1 MHYHTGCATLPD
13 LGMRFSDTDAA
24 RAHLIRDLKTD
35 FGVNDEGVDVVLH
48 LVDQLLAQ
56 GASAIARRSSRNS
69 TLGSNP
75 SLKLRSKM
83 IRESIMTEKIAS
95 LAHGEVDVLILQALV
110 RKLIEKGVLSPDD
123 VKALL
128 FEAVTHLDLVGSDLT
143 PQAAQIIVQE
153 DLLPA
158 FLGS

>member
-1 MHYHTGCATLPD
+1 MSMQP
-13 LGMRFSDTDAA
+13 
-24 RAHLIRDLKTD
+24 
-35 FGVNDEGVDVVLH
+35 
-48 LVDQLLAQ
+48 
-56 GASAIARRSSRNS
+56 SS
-69 TLGSNP
+69 TP
-75 SLKLRSKM
+75 KLRSEM
-83 IRESIMTEKIAS
+83 IRESIMTEKVAS

-153 DLLPA
+153 DLVPA

>member
-1 MHYHTGCATLPD
+1 
-13 LGMRFSDTDAA
+13 
-24 RAHLIRDLKTD
+24 
-35 FGVNDEGVDVVLH
+35 
-48 LVDQLLAQ
+48 
-56 GASAIARRSSRNS
+56 
-69 TLGSNP
+69 
-75 SLKLRSKM
+75 
-83 IRESIMTEKIAS
+83 MTEKIAS

-158 FLGS
+158 FLRS

>member
-1 MHYHTGCATLPD
+1 MS
-13 LGMRFSDTDAA
+13 R
-24 RAHLIRDLKTD
+24 
-35 FGVNDEGVDVVLH
+35 EGVM
-48 LVDQLLAQ
+48 A
-56 GASAIARRSSRNS
+56 
-69 TLGSNP
+69 
-75 SLKLRSKM
+75 
-83 IRESIMTEKIAS
+83 EKIAS

-128 FEAVTHLDLVGSDLT
+128 FEAATRLDMVGSELT
-143 PQAAQIIVQE
+143 PQAARIIVQE

>member
-1 MHYHTGCATLPD
+1 
-13 LGMRFSDTDAA
+13 
-24 RAHLIRDLKTD
+24 
-35 FGVNDEGVDVVLH
+35 
-48 LVDQLLAQ
+48 
-56 GASAIARRSSRNS
+56 
-69 TLGSNP
+69 
-75 SLKLRSKM
+75 
-83 IRESIMTEKIAS
+83 MTERVAS

>member
-1 MHYHTGCATLPD
+1 
-13 LGMRFSDTDAA
+13 
-24 RAHLIRDLKTD
+24 
-35 FGVNDEGVDVVLH
+35 
-48 LVDQLLAQ
+48 
-56 GASAIARRSSRNS
+56 
-69 TLGSNP
+69 
-75 SLKLRSKM
+75 M
-83 IRESIMTEKIAS
+83 IEKIAS

-123 VKALL
+123 VKTLL
-128 FEAVTHLDLVGSDLT
+128 FEAVTRLDLVGSELT